1 MPEFVAFKK
10 SPHFPRS
17 FTGLGLGGG
26 WPWPDGAPG
35 PRPAGRGGGRPAS
48 LPARTPPPPPG
59 RPNSTPR
66 EGGADKGSGAACS
79 APDRLRHHA
88 LGLDVGTLRTVGI
101 SGLAAPGE

>member
-1 MPEFVAFKK
+1 MALACRRPRAQAGRQGRGPACVTA
-10 SPHFPRS
+10 SPHP
-17 FTGLGLGGG
+17 
-26 WPWPDGAPG
+26 PP
-35 PRPAGRGGGRPAS
+35 
-48 LPARTPPPPPG
+48 PPPPPG